1 MDAFDSKKTE
11 LNITPIDNELAQ
23 QEQQQQAQQDENFAI
38 KLITRRDERVVAFY
52 LIYAADRADYT
63 IDLDIICGDFCKGFG
78 LTLDD
83 DSFPRLIA
91 QGTID
96 QRDALDQRIIPFL
109 KNWKLERLGCCTKLI
124 LRLALWELLQPK
136 AISSIIINEAVE
148 LAKTFAEKDAY
159 KFVNGI
165 LDEIYIKTIAAPKP
179 LSDQPKE

>member
-1 MDAFDSKKTE
+1 MDAFDSKNTD
-11 LNITPIDNELAQ
+11 LITTPIDDQLAQ
-23 QEQQQQAQQDENFAI
+23 QEQLEQKQKDENFAI
-38 KLITRRDERVVAFY
+38 KIISRRDERVVAFY

-63 IDLDIICGDFCKGFG
+63 IDLDIICDDFCKGFG
-78 LTLDD
+78 LQLDD
-83 DSFPRLIA
+83 HTYPRQVA

-96 QRDALDQRIIPFL
+96 QRDELDQRIIPFL

-136 AISSIIINEAVE
+136 AISSVIINEAVE

-165 LDEIYIKTIAAPKP
+165 LDEIYQKTIAI
-179 LSDQPKE
+179 DQPADECNA